1 MSKIKKFRI
10 TKYKSEIKPILQMKN
25 ISKKYEQKKVLQDLN
40 MNILPSSIT
49 GLLGPNGSGKTT
61 LFNILLGIVKA
72 DSGKIIAS
80 PDGKKTHQLE
90 SLPIHERCKKYNIGF
105 IPQNES
111 VFRGLSCEDN
121 LRGIAEIVLKD
132 RRIINEKVENLLSE
146 FSLLDCRRTL
156 ASNLS
161 GGQKKKLSIARALIN
176 DCRILFMDEIFSA
189 VDPITIEMIKD
200 IIVKL
205 QVTRNITILISDHA
219 FENVLQIADNIKIL
233 SEGHIIS
240 EGSPSSIVKDVS
252 ARKVYFGDTY

>member
-90 SLPIHERCKKYNIGF
+90 SLPIHERCKKYNIRF
-105 IPQNES
+105 IP
-111 VFRGLSCEDN
+111 
-121 LRGIAEIVLKD
+121 
-132 RRIINEKVENLLSE
+132 
-146 FSLLDCRRTL
+146 
-156 ASNLS
+156 
-161 GGQKKKLSIARALIN
+161 
-176 DCRILFMDEIFSA
+176 
-189 VDPITIEMIKD
+189 
-200 IIVKL
+200 
-205 QVTRNITILISDHA
+205 
-219 FENVLQIADNIKIL
+219 
-233 SEGHIIS
+233 
-240 EGSPSSIVKDVS
+240 
-252 ARKVYFGDTY
+252 